1 MKKFKEFK
9 QTPLQKMQDELEH
22 HKKQA
27 AIALRKGDHVAAS
40 HHSKQMV
47 DFERQIKNEIERT

>member
-9 QTPLQKMQDELEH
+9 QTVLQQAQEKLDH

-27 AIALRKGDHVAAS
+27 AIALRKGDHDAAS
-40 HHSKQMV
+40 HHSVKMVEYEKQV
-47 DFERQIKNEIERT
+47 RNEITKT